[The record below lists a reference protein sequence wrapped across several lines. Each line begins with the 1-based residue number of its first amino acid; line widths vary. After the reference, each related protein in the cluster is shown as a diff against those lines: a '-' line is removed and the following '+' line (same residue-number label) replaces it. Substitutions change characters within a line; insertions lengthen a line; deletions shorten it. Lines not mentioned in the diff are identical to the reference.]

1 MKITKKLAKDLKD
14 YIKKVKRNSN
24 LVDKQLVNNNKEFPF
39 IIYRT
44 DEEMVGFDFKFT
56 TEEALEDLVRVNDP
70 KVVAYTLIDKGLYLI
85 FEEVDY
91 NEIDLEEYIEKTTHY
106 IQNTLIARTDADDQ
120 IKEKRK
126 LYQK

>member
-56 TEEALEDLVRVNDP
+56 TEEALEELVRVNDP